1 MYSELLSDLCL
12 SADPDEVPSS
22 TEELV
27 ADLRQCRLRLH
38 QRAALH
44 KHMVAE
50 DLARQL
56 DHDRVLLSLCAAMS
70 IEHDPARFVNPI
82 SERRRL
88 EEVLRQRGIE
98 FEPLDDQAN

>member
-12 SADPDEVPSS
+12 SADADEEPPT

-27 ADLRQCRLRLH
+27 ADLQQCRLRLH
-38 QRAALH
+38 RRTSMH
-44 KHMVAE
+44 KHVVAE
-50 DLARQL
+50 DLAREL
-56 DHDRVLLSLCAAMS
+56 DHDRILLSLCAALS

-88 EEVLRQRGIE
+88 EEMLRERGIE
-98 FEPLDDQAN
+98 FDPL